1 MIVEIFA
8 LLLETTLATS
18 LAAMIVLSL
27 RRPLRRV
34 AGARGAYALWLL
46 LPIAGIA
53 VIVPARTITL
63 ALPEVTTVS
72 IAPIPSVAVTDIDQ
86 SFDAQTF
93 LISLWGAG
101 VFGLGLILTWQQRR
115 FRRALGRLRT
125 REDGSWQA
133 EHVDAGPAVIGL
145 WRGRIV
151 LPSDFESRYT
161 ELERDLVLRHERVH
175 LARRD
180 PLANLAAAALRCL
193 YWFNPL
199 LHYAVGRFRFDQEL
213 AADATVLA
221 QRPEARRS
229 YADAMLKTQL
239 MFDPPPLGCHWQ
251 SAHPL
256 KERIAMLKQPLPSAV
271 HLAAGFVFALLLSA
285 ATGFAAWAAQP
296 AQTVRSETS
305 RDQGAAM
312 VHLFRD
318 GKRVKSAFFQ
328 GKPGQQLELSD
339 GDLTL
344 SFGFD
349 DLQPD
354 TVRVSSE
361 LMQGENLLARPVLV
375 IKRGTSGTFGIG
387 EMGADGH
394 PTLGA
399 TFEVPPG
406 AADVAS
412 IATLAQPAR
421 EDGGSRKHKP
431 PHYPADA
438 LKRRIEGTVV
448 LKVKVSREGRAL
460 ESELD
465 TEASTPDI
473 DAQLV
478 QASRTALVNWTF
490 DPERNAQGKT
500 VVGWIS
506 VPITFSLT
514 EKETPSPQASPTSN
528 VQPPPELNFGWTDQ
542 ASGKLGWVESGDQC

>member
-1 MIVEIFA
+1 MIVEISA

-18 LAAMIVLSL
+18 VAAVLVLLL

-46 LPIAGIA
+46 LPIAGFG
-53 VIVPARTITL
+53 VILPARTVTL
-63 ALPEVTTVS
+63 PLPDARTVS
-72 IAPIPSVAVTDIDQ
+72 IAAIQSVTVTDIEQ
-86 SFDAQTF
+86 PFEAQTF
-93 LISLWGAG
+93 LISLWGVG
-101 VFGLGLILTWQQRR
+101 VFGLGLFLTWQQRR

-125 REDGSWQA
+125 RDDGSWQA

-180 PLANLAAAALRCL
+180 PLANLAAATLRCL

-213 AADATVLA
+213 AADAAVLA

-239 MFDPPPLGCHWQ
+239 MLDPPPLGCHWQ

-256 KERIAMLKQPLPSAV
+256 KERIAMLKQPLPGPV
-271 HLAAGFVFALLLSA
+271 RLAAGFVFALLLSA
-285 ATGFAAWAAQP
+285 ATGYAAWAAQP
-296 AQTVRSETS
+296 AQTVLSETS

-328 GKPGQQLELSD
+328 GKPGEQLELRD

-349 DLQPD
+349 DLQPN
-354 TVRVSSE
+354 TLRVISE
-361 LMQGENLLARPVLV
+361 FMHGEDLLARPVLV
-375 IKRGTSGTFGIG
+375 IKRGTTGTIGIG
-387 EMGADGH
+387 EMGAEGH

-399 TFEVPPG
+399 EFEVPPG
-406 AADVAS
+406 AEGGTSVATM
-412 IATLAQPAR
+412 AKPVR
-421 EDGGSRKHKP
+421 EDGGSRKHQAP
-431 PHYPADA
+431 LYPADV
-438 LKRRIEGTVV
+438 LRRRTEGTVV
-448 LKVKVSREGRAL
+448 LKVKVSREGKVL

-478 QASRTALVNWTF
+478 EASRAAVVDWTF
-490 DPERNAQGKT
+490 DPERNAQGET
-500 VVGWIS
+500 VVGWVS

-514 EKETPSPQASPTSN
+514 EKEAPSAETSPTSN
-528 VQPPPELNFGWTDQ
+528 VEPPPGLNFGWTDP
-542 ASGKLGWVESGDQC
+542 ASGKLGWVESSDQC